1 MWKDFF
7 YYTKSERRVILLLLA
22 IALLLLG
29 IWAITEYLRP
39 VEVPVTLSESEE
51 IDSFLANLE
60 EQEKIRKSH
69 TPKNEIS
76 AVLQPFDPNTA
87 DSVLLRQLGLPVY
100 IVRNIL
106 KYRAKGGVFRS
117 PESFSRI
124 YGLKEEVYQK
134 LKPYITIAPLV
145 SVSHVRTDT
154 FRQLKDTIPYI
165 PKYEEGTIVDLNKAD
180 TSILKRI
187 PGIGSTL
194 ARMIVVYRQRLG
206 GFYNHTCQC
215 IPGIGSTLA
224 RMIVVYRQRLGGFY
238 DVSQLQEVPHVGV
251 ELNKWFVVTPAG
263 LHKIQVNSASLDKL
277 RSHPYM
283 DFYKAKAI
291 MEYRRKRGKIKG
303 LSQLSMFEE
312 FTEKDLKRLS
322 PYLTFE

>member
-124 YGLKEEVYQK
+124 YDLKEEVYQK

-180 TSILKRI
+180 TSILKR
-187 PGIGSTL
+187 
-194 ARMIVVYRQRLG
+194 
-206 GFYNHTCQC
+206 

>member
-29 IWAITEYLRP
+29 IWAVMEYLRP

-206 GFYNHTCQC
+206 GFY
-215 IPGIGSTLA
+215 
-224 RMIVVYRQRLGGFY
+224 
-238 DVSQLQEVPHVGV
+238 DVSQLQEVPHVRV
-251 ELNKWFVVTPAG
+251 ELNKWFAVTPAG

>member
-29 IWAITEYLRP
+29 IWAVMEYLRP

-51 IDSFLANLE
+51 IDSFLANQE

-76 AVLQPFDPNTA
+76 AVLQAFDPNTA

-154 FRQLKDTIPYI
+154 FRQLKDTIPYV

-206 GFYNHTCQC
+206 GFY
-215 IPGIGSTLA
+215 
-224 RMIVVYRQRLGGFY
+224 
-238 DVSQLQEVPHVGV
+238 DVAQLQEVPHVGV

>member
-29 IWAITEYLRP
+29 IWAIMEYLRP

-206 GFYNHTCQC
+206 GFY
-215 IPGIGSTLA
+215 
-224 RMIVVYRQRLGGFY
+224 

-277 RSHPYM
+277 RLHPYM

>member
-29 IWAITEYLRP
+29 IWAVMEYLRP

-76 AVLQPFDPNTA
+76 VVLQPFDPNTA

-206 GFYNHTCQC
+206 GFY
-215 IPGIGSTLA
+215 
-224 RMIVVYRQRLGGFY
+224 

-291 MEYRRKRGKIKG
+291 MEYRRKRGKLKG

>member
-29 IWAITEYLRP
+29 IWAVMEYLRP

-76 AVLQPFDPNTA
+76 AVLQAFDPNTA

-154 FRQLKDTIPYI
+154 FRQLKDTIPYV

-180 TSILKRI
+180 TSILKR
-187 PGIGSTL
+187 
-194 ARMIVVYRQRLG
+194 
-206 GFYNHTCQC
+206 

>member
-29 IWAITEYLRP
+29 IWAMMEYLRP

-76 AVLQPFDPNTA
+76 VVLQPFDPNTA

-165 PKYEEGTIVDLNKAD
+165 PKYEEGTIVDLNKVD
-180 TSILKRI
+180 TSILKR
-187 PGIGSTL
+187 
-194 ARMIVVYRQRLG
+194 
-206 GFYNHTCQC
+206 

>member
-29 IWAITEYLRP
+29 IWAVMEYLRP

-51 IDSFLANLE
+51 IDLFLANLE

-76 AVLQPFDPNTA
+76 VVLQPFDPNTA

-206 GFYNHTCQC
+206 GFY
-215 IPGIGSTLA
+215 
-224 RMIVVYRQRLGGFY
+224 
-238 DVSQLQEVPHVGV
+238 DVSQLQEVPHVRV

>member
-29 IWAITEYLRP
+29 IWAVMEYLRP

-76 AVLQPFDPNTA
+76 VVLQPFDPNTA

-206 GFYNHTCQC
+206 GFY
-215 IPGIGSTLA
+215 
-224 RMIVVYRQRLGGFY
+224 

-263 LHKIQVNSASLDKL
+263 LHKIQVNSDSLDKL

>member
-29 IWAITEYLRP
+29 IWAVMEYLRP

-76 AVLQPFDPNTA
+76 AVLQAFDPNTA

-206 GFYNHTCQC
+206 GFY
-215 IPGIGSTLA
+215 
-224 RMIVVYRQRLGGFY
+224 
-238 DVSQLQEVPHVGV
+238 DVAQLQEVPHVGV

>member
-29 IWAITEYLRP
+29 IWAIMEYLRP

-76 AVLQPFDPNTA
+76 VVLQPFDPNTA

-206 GFYNHTCQC
+206 GFY
-215 IPGIGSTLA
+215 
-224 RMIVVYRQRLGGFY
+224 

-251 ELNKWFVVTPAG
+251 ELNKWFVVTPAA

>member
-29 IWAITEYLRP
+29 IWAVMEYLRP

-76 AVLQPFDPNTA
+76 VVLQPFDPNTA

-206 GFYNHTCQC
+206 GFY
-215 IPGIGSTLA
+215 
-224 RMIVVYRQRLGGFY
+224 

-291 MEYRRKRGKIKG
+291 LEYRRKRGNIKG

>member
-154 FRQLKDTIPYI
+154 FRQLKDIIPYV

-180 TSILKRI
+180 TSILKR
-187 PGIGSTL
+187 
-194 ARMIVVYRQRLG
+194 
-206 GFYNHTCQC
+206 

>member
-29 IWAITEYLRP
+29 IWADMEYLRP

-76 AVLQPFDPNTA
+76 VVLQPFDPNTA

-206 GFYNHTCQC
+206 GFY
-215 IPGIGSTLA
+215 
-224 RMIVVYRQRLGGFY
+224 

>member
-29 IWAITEYLRP
+29 IWAIMEYLRP

-194 ARMIVVYRQRLG
+194 ARMIVVYRQ
-206 GFYNHTCQC
+206 C
-215 IPGIGSTLA
+215 
-224 RMIVVYRQRLGGFY
+224 LGGFY
-238 DVSQLQEVPHVGV
+238 DVLQLQEVPHVGV

>member
-29 IWAITEYLRP
+29 IWAIMEYLRP

-187 PGIGSTL
+187 S
-194 ARMIVVYRQRLG
+194 
-206 GFYNHTCQC
+206 
-215 IPGIGSTLA
+215 GIGSTLA

>member
-39 VEVPVTLSESEE
+39 VEVPVTLSENEE

-206 GFYNHTCQC
+206 GFY
-215 IPGIGSTLA
+215 
-224 RMIVVYRQRLGGFY
+224 

>member
-29 IWAITEYLRP
+29 IWAVMEYLRP

-154 FRQLKDTIPYI
+154 FRQLKDTIPYV

-194 ARMIVVYRQRLG
+194 ARMI
-206 GFYNHTCQC
+206 
-215 IPGIGSTLA
+215 I
-224 RMIVVYRQRLGGFY
+224 VYRQRLGGFY

-322 PYLTFE
+322 PYLTFV

>member
-29 IWAITEYLRP
+29 IWAVMEYLRP

-206 GFYNHTCQC
+206 GFY
-215 IPGIGSTLA
+215 
-224 RMIVVYRQRLGGFY
+224 

-263 LHKIQVNSASLDKL
+263 LHKIQVNSASLGKL

>member
-29 IWAITEYLRP
+29 IWAVMEYLRP

-106 KYRAKGGVFRS
+106 KYRAKRGVFRS

-154 FRQLKDTIPYI
+154 FRQLKDTIPYV

-206 GFYNHTCQC
+206 GFY
-215 IPGIGSTLA
+215 
-224 RMIVVYRQRLGGFY
+224 
-238 DVSQLQEVPHVGV
+238 DVAQLQEVPHVGV

>member
-29 IWAITEYLRP
+29 IWAVMEYLRP

-76 AVLQPFDPNTA
+76 VVLQPFDPNTA

-206 GFYNHTCQC
+206 GFY
-215 IPGIGSTLA
+215 
-224 RMIVVYRQRLGGFY
+224 
-238 DVSQLQEVPHVGV
+238 DVAQLQEVPHVGV

>member
-1 MWKDFF
+1 MWK
-7 YYTKSERRVILLLLA
+7 YTKSERRVILLLLA

-29 IWAITEYLRP
+29 IWAVMEYLCP

-206 GFYNHTCQC
+206 GFY
-215 IPGIGSTLA
+215 
-224 RMIVVYRQRLGGFY
+224 
-238 DVSQLQEVPHVGV
+238 DVSQLQEVPHVRV

>member
-22 IALLLLG
+22 IALLWLG
-29 IWAITEYLRP
+29 IWAIMEYLRP

-206 GFYNHTCQC
+206 GFY
-215 IPGIGSTLA
+215 
-224 RMIVVYRQRLGGFY
+224 

>member
-206 GFYNHTCQC
+206 GFY
-215 IPGIGSTLA
+215 
-224 RMIVVYRQRLGGFY
+224 

-251 ELNKWFVVTPAG
+251 ELDKWFVVTPAG

>member
-29 IWAITEYLRP
+29 IWAVMEYLRP

-60 EQEKIRKSH
+60 EQEKMRKSH

-206 GFYNHTCQC
+206 GFY
-215 IPGIGSTLA
+215 
-224 RMIVVYRQRLGGFY
+224 
-238 DVSQLQEVPHVGV
+238 DVSQLQEVPHVRV

>member
-22 IALLLLG
+22 IALVLLG
-29 IWAITEYLRP
+29 IWAVMEYLRP

-76 AVLQPFDPNTA
+76 VVLQPFDPNTA

-206 GFYNHTCQC
+206 GFY
-215 IPGIGSTLA
+215 
-224 RMIVVYRQRLGGFY
+224 

>member
-206 GFYNHTCQC
+206 GFY
-215 IPGIGSTLA
+215 
-224 RMIVVYRQRLGGFY
+224 

-291 MEYRRKRGKIKG
+291 MEYRCKRGKIKG

>member
-1 MWKDFF
+1 MWKDYF

-29 IWAITEYLRP
+29 IWAVMEYLRP

-76 AVLQPFDPNTA
+76 VVLQPFDPNAA

-206 GFYNHTCQC
+206 GFY
-215 IPGIGSTLA
+215 
-224 RMIVVYRQRLGGFY
+224 

>member
-1 MWKDFF
+1 M
-7 YYTKSERRVILLLLA
+7 LA

-206 GFYNHTCQC
+206 GFY
-215 IPGIGSTLA
+215 
-224 RMIVVYRQRLGGFY
+224 

>member
-29 IWAITEYLRP
+29 IWAVMEYLRP

-51 IDSFLANLE
+51 IHSFLANLE

-106 KYRAKGGVFRS
+106 KYRAKGGIFRS

-154 FRQLKDTIPYI
+154 FRQLKDTIPYV

-206 GFYNHTCQC
+206 GFY
-215 IPGIGSTLA
+215 
-224 RMIVVYRQRLGGFY
+224 
-238 DVSQLQEVPHVGV
+238 DVAQLQEVPHVGV

>member
-29 IWAITEYLRP
+29 IWAVMEYLRP

-76 AVLQPFDPNTA
+76 VVLQPFDPNTA

-206 GFYNHTCQC
+206 GFY
-215 IPGIGSTLA
+215 
-224 RMIVVYRQRLGGFY
+224 

-263 LHKIQVNSASLDKL
+263 LHKIQVNSVSLDKL

>member
-29 IWAITEYLRP
+29 IWAIMEYLRP
-39 VEVPVTLSESEE
+39 VEVSVTLSESEE

-206 GFYNHTCQC
+206 GFY
-215 IPGIGSTLA
+215 
-224 RMIVVYRQRLGGFY
+224 

>member
-29 IWAITEYLRP
+29 IWAIMEYLRP

-69 TPKNEIS
+69 TPKNETS

-206 GFYNHTCQC
+206 GFY
-215 IPGIGSTLA
+215 
-224 RMIVVYRQRLGGFY
+224 

>member
-22 IALLLLG
+22 IALFLLG
-29 IWAITEYLRP
+29 IWAIMEYLRP

-154 FRQLKDTIPYI
+154 FRQLKDTIPYV

-206 GFYNHTCQC
+206 GFY
-215 IPGIGSTLA
+215 
-224 RMIVVYRQRLGGFY
+224 
-238 DVSQLQEVPHVGV
+238 DVAQLQEVPHVGV

>member
-29 IWAITEYLRP
+29 IWAVMEYLRP

-154 FRQLKDTIPYI
+154 FRQLKDTIPYVS
-165 PKYEEGTIVDLNKAD
+165 KYEEGTIVDLNKAD

-206 GFYNHTCQC
+206 GFY
-215 IPGIGSTLA
+215 
-224 RMIVVYRQRLGGFY
+224 
-238 DVSQLQEVPHVGV
+238 DVSQLQELPHVGV

>member
-29 IWAITEYLRP
+29 IWAIMEYLRP

-76 AVLQPFDPNTA
+76 AVLQPFDPNTV

-206 GFYNHTCQC
+206 GFY
-215 IPGIGSTLA
+215 
-224 RMIVVYRQRLGGFY
+224 

>member
-29 IWAITEYLRP
+29 IWAVMEYLRP

-51 IDSFLANLE
+51 IDSILANLE

-76 AVLQPFDPNTA
+76 VVLQPFDPNTA

-206 GFYNHTCQC
+206 GFY
-215 IPGIGSTLA
+215 
-224 RMIVVYRQRLGGFY
+224 

>member
-29 IWAITEYLRP
+29 IWAVMEYLRP

-117 PESFSRI
+117 LESFSRI

-206 GFYNHTCQC
+206 GFY
-215 IPGIGSTLA
+215 
-224 RMIVVYRQRLGGFY
+224 
-238 DVSQLQEVPHVGV
+238 DVSQLQEVPHVRV

>member
-29 IWAITEYLRP
+29 IWAIMEYLRP

-69 TPKNEIS
+69 TSKNEIS

-154 FRQLKDTIPYI
+154 FRQLKDTIPYV

-180 TSILKRI
+180 TSILKR
-187 PGIGSTL
+187 
-194 ARMIVVYRQRLG
+194 
-206 GFYNHTCQC
+206 

>member
-206 GFYNHTCQC
+206 GFY
-215 IPGIGSTLA
+215 
-224 RMIVVYRQRLGGFY
+224 

-303 LSQLSMFEE
+303 LSLLSMFEE